1 MTLIYAHRG
10 ASATHPENTL
20 LAFRAALESGAD
32 GIELDVHL
40 TADGIPVVIH
50 DRDVAR
56 TTDGY
61 GLVDEMPLKRLQALD
76 AGRGERVPTLAEVV
90 SLISDAVHLDIE
102 IKAPASW
109 PHALDVLGQF
119 PSARYAISSFAW
131 ETLRDIR
138 RRDARVELWPLAE
151 RASDDLLAIA
161 AALGAPLVALAA
173 AAYTPESAARLRE
186 SGRGAMIWT
195 VNDGAEAKRVRD
207 LGARALCTDDP
218 HRVRAALL
226 GTSS

>member
-1 MTLIYAHRG
+1 MPRIYAHRG

-32 GIELDVHL
+32 GIELDVHA

-61 GLVDEMPLKRLQALD
+61 GFVDELPLARLQALD
-76 AGRGERVPTLAEVV
+76 AGRGERVPTLAEALTLV
-90 SLISDAVHLDIE
+90 SEAVHLDIE
-102 IKAPASW
+102 IKDPASW

-119 PSARYAISSFAW
+119 PGARYAISSFAW
-131 ETLRDIR
+131 ETLLDIR
-138 RRDARVELWPLAE
+138 NRDARVELWPLAE
-151 RASDDLLAIA
+151 WASDDLLAIA
-161 AALGAPLVALAA
+161 AALGSPLVALAA
-173 AAYTPESAARLRE
+173 AAYTAESAARLRD

-195 VNDGAEAKRVRD
+195 VNDGAEAERVRD
-207 LGARALCTDDP
+207 LGAYALCTDDP
-218 HRVRAALL
+218 LRIRAALL
-226 GTSS
+226 RASS